1 MAIRPVAAAKCCVVG
16 RCDAVGAPAAR
27 MCHRRWQTMLNRWCS
42 AAKPAGSGYL
52 TIIRRRRCRTMLC
65 HFSACCALVG
75 LPAVK
80 HGQAPPALV
89 ALPVLRHLRRM
100 REEEEFLAEIAEPAE
115 EIINLLNQ
123 INLCETQ
130 THHLRGNAPI
140 INGFNHLIVSD
151 INRRAVTT
159 CITPHWRRGD
169 YVGT

>member
-1 MAIRPVAAAKCCVVG
+1 M
-16 RCDAVGAPAAR
+16 
-27 MCHRRWQTMLNRWCS
+27 HNRWCS

-65 HFSACCALVG
+65 HFEAHYYWCHLSAGCALVG
-75 LPAVK
+75 LPAVM

-89 ALPVLRHLRRM
+89 ALLVLRHLRRM

-115 EIINLLNQ
+115 EIINLNNQ

-159 CITPHWRRGD
+159 CITPHWRRRRLCGD
-169 YVGT
+169 LKAPQNTTTVERLQTQPRR